1 MPGRMKSSEGLTRVE
16 GHFQGGTHTAKKV
29 LLTFVWRPWPL
40 SISTLTLGCL
50 RPCVKKASREV
61 KCILLSKR
69 NQSEKVI
76 FCGIP
81 TLTFRKS

>member
-1 MPGRMKSSEGLTRVE
+1 MPGRVKSSEGLTRVQ

-29 LLTFVWRPWPL
+29 LLTFVWRPRPL

-50 RPCVKKASREV
+50 RPCVKKASREI

-69 NQSEKVI
+69 NQLEKAI
-76 FCGIP
+76 HCLI
-81 TLTFRKS
+81 LTM